1 MDSLLS
7 ATASMS
13 RGATAEKMSGAMW
26 DDDELT
32 SSTSN
37 RSPSPTS
44 SHTLSPASSRTLSPA
59 SSRKLTLTLSDKI
72 SPPPAGTRKLTWSVE
87 MERDLLLA
95 AAFGNIED
103 MEDCYTGLMEGFA
116 KNYGVTV
123 TEKQLHARFELLRMT
138 RFATMSRLNLP
149 LPAGPRPKFSKAEF
163 DRAEF
168 ESTAAPEAQQD
179 DDDEESDFKQ
189 SDSEMEDEES
199 RDQASSE
206 QDEQSDLEI
215 EDEDGLEQMS
225 SDEDEWPDT
234 EIQVEVGGQLYPAR
248 RPHGLDPVE
257 FLKAALEFQPRES
270 LDQASSDEDEQSD
283 SGIEDEDSPEQID
296 MEIVAELGGRLYR
309 ARKPHGLGP
318 VEFLKAALEFQARV
332 DRWEGI

>member
-1 MDSLLS
+1 M
-7 ATASMS
+7 
-13 RGATAEKMSGAMW
+13 
-26 DDDELT
+26 
-32 SSTSN
+32 
-37 RSPSPTS
+37 
-44 SHTLSPASSRTLSPA
+44 
-59 SSRKLTLTLSDKI
+59 
-72 SPPPAGTRKLTWSVE
+72 
-87 MERDLLLA
+87 
-95 AAFGNIED
+95 
-103 MEDCYTGLMEGFA
+103 
-116 KNYGVTV
+116 

-179 DDDEESDFKQ
+179 DDDEEADF
-189 SDSEMEDEES
+189 
-199 RDQASSE
+199 
-206 QDEQSDLEI
+206 EQSDLEI

-234 EIQVEVGGQLYPAR
+234 KIQVEVGGQLYPAR

-283 SGIEDEDSPEQID
+283 SGLEDDDGLEQIN